1 MKIQQQM
8 HKKEVYISNV
18 YTIFSPEEL
27 CYNAIDMIL
36 AFSDEEND
44 CNTIRKN
51 KQTTIKIF

>member
-1 MKIQQQM
+1 M

-36 AFSDEEND
+36 PFSNREND
-44 CNTIRKN
+44 CNTIRIEIN
-51 KQTTIKIF
+51 KLKII